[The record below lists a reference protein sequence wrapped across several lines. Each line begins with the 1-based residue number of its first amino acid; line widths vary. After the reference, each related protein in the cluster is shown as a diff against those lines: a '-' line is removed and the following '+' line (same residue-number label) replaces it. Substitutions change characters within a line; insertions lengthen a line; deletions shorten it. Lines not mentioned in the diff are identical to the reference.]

1 MTHLAERKLEEIAD
15 EVERLEEAG
24 DWNFAQFRRL
34 YAAAL
39 EACEGEERHLE
50 FFAPFMRGPAYVEEA
65 IRLSAEYRS
74 AA

>member
-1 MTHLAERKLEEIAD
+1 MTQVAERKLEEIAD

-24 DWNFAQFRRL
+24 DWTFAQFRRL

-39 EACEGEERHLE
+39 EVCEGEERQLE
-50 FFAPFMRGPAYVEEA
+50 FFATFMRDPSYVEEA
-65 IRLSAEYRS
+65 NRLSEAYRS